1 MTTPYRG
8 YSEIPGSVTP
18 DVPYR
23 VNLALREIDADID
36 DTVKDL
42 EKVDQAQAGRLA
54 ALESAAGF
62 GSGMK
67 LQDDAVRALLLN
79 ADSATAKHVHELVS
93 NEGPAAVVAQLDVPA
108 SPVREAFDEFTEQ
121 HIADSFHGPLKVWGD
136 ALRNQ
141 DNAPAMWVNLGSSTA
156 NGGNT
161 TNFGFSWVG
170 RIATWLCDRDILHD
184 AVRDLESVTARQPN
198 GVQVYN
204 GAVGGT
210 TSANYVNTAKIAAIK
225 LLKPHLITHMVG
237 ANDLGQGVA
246 LSTYKN
252 NLRNWMD
259 QLQAASPESVHVYIH
274 QQSRVAASPKIAW
287 RDYGKAMREV
297 ADAYPNV
304 VFFDASE
311 DFRFKSG
318 LAQHLISD
326 DLHMNNA
333 GHGLMAERVAEFLGH
348 PFPKVETELVRG
360 TTGGSVTTTTDTAW
374 GTVTVPAAPYLRM
387 ATCHFSAYAYG
398 TGTDGKQGPEMSV
411 FGEYTD
417 TTPPTRA
424 GDAQQIRMLHGGVGR
439 ALTYSTSV
447 SYYVDANRP
456 FQFVASVGPSV
467 YISGSAAYRDM
478 HAVVQP
484 A

>member
-8 YSEIPGSVTP
+8 YTELPGAAVP

-23 VNLALREIDADID
+23 VNLALREIDADVAD
-36 DTVKDL
+36 AVAEL
-42 EKVDQAQAGRLA
+42 ETADATQAGRLA
-54 ALESAAGF
+54 ALEQAAGF
-62 GSGMK
+62 GSGMQ
-67 LQDDAVRALLLN
+67 LQDDAVNGLLLGN
-79 ADSATAKHVHELVS
+79 TKTGATLTKQIDTR
-93 NEGPAAVVAQLDVPA
+93 GPAATVAALAVPA
-108 SPVREAFDEFTEQ
+108 SPTREAFDGFTEQ
-121 HIADSFHGPLKVWGD
+121 HIAENFHGPLKVWGE

-141 DNAPAMWVNLGSSTA
+141 GTAPATWVSLGSSTA

-170 RIATWLCDRDILHD
+170 RIATWLCDRDVLHD
-184 AVRDLESVTARQPN
+184 AVRDLESATARQPN

-210 TSANYVNTAKIAAIK
+210 TSANYVNAAKIAAIK
-225 LLKPHLITHMVG
+225 MLKPHLITHMVG

-246 LSTYKN
+246 LSTYKA

-259 QLQAASPESVHVYIH
+259 QLQAASPLSVHVYIH

-287 RDYGKAMREV
+287 REYGKAMREV

-311 DFRFKSG
+311 HFRFNSG

-326 DLHMNNA
+326 DLHMNGA
-333 GHGLMAERVAEFLGH
+333 GHALMAERVADFLGH
-348 PFPKVETELVRG
+348 PFPQVSSELVRG
-360 TTGGSVTTTTDTAW
+360 AIGGSVTTTTDTVW
-374 GTVTVPAAPYLRM
+374 STLVLPPAPYVRLV
-387 ATCHFSAYAYG
+387 TCHFSAYAYG
-398 TGTDGKQGPEMSV
+398 TGADGKQGPEMSV
-411 FGEYTD
+411 YGHYTD

-424 GDAQQIRMLHGGVGR
+424 GTAQQIRLLNGGVAR
-439 ALTYSTSV
+439 AVSYSTSV

-456 FQFVASVGPSV
+456 LSFEVLVGPGIYV
-467 YISGSAAYRDM
+467 SGSAQYVDL